1 MTKPGDGAPT
11 VGALDAITEAELRA
25 GGTTKWARPDGAIG
39 AFIAEMD
46 FGTAPAVTAALHD
59 FVDAG
64 RFAYPPKDLAAE
76 LSRATAQML
85 ARDHHWHLDPA
96 RIRPLPDVLAGFVAA
111 IRHFS
116 APGSKIIVPT
126 PSYMP
131 FLTVPATEG
140 REVIEVPMRAGPDG
154 FADDLAAIAAAFDA
168 GGGLLVLC
176 NPHNPTGR
184 VFTRTE
190 LTALAELVEAKGG
203 RVFADE
209 IWAPLVFPGHTHLP
223 YAALSKVTAAHT
235 VTAVAASKGF
245 NLPGLKCAQLVLSN
259 DADAALW
266 RTVGFLSEHG
276 AANPGMVA
284 TVAAYDHGGPWL
296 AQILAYLERNRAAVA
311 DFLTARLPQVGFHL
325 PEATY
330 VAWLDLSAYALPGGP
345 AAFLADRA
353 GVACT
358 PGTDCGAAGAGHV
371 RLIFAMPR
379 PILLRALE
387 RIAAALE
394 GHTG

>member
-1 MTKPGDGAPT
+1 MTAPGEGAPT
-11 VGALDAITEAELRA
+11 FARLDAITVEQLRA
-25 GGTTKWARPDGAIG
+25 GGTTKWSRRDGAIG

-46 FGTAPAVTAALHD
+46 FGTAPAVSAALHE
-59 FVDAG
+59 FVDSG
-64 RFAYPPKDLAAE
+64 RFAYPPKDLVRQM
-76 LSRATAQML
+76 SRATADLL
-85 ARDHHWHLDPA
+85 AREYDWRVDPA
-96 RIRPLPDVLAGFVAA
+96 RVRPLPDVLAGFVAA

-154 FADDLAAIAAAFDA
+154 FADDLQAIADAFDA

-184 VFTRTE
+184 VFTRAE
-190 LTALAELVEAKGG
+190 LTAIAALVEAKGG

-209 IWAPLVFPGHTHLP
+209 IWSPLVFDGRTHLP
-223 YAALSKVTAAHT
+223 YAALSPVTAAHT
-235 VTAVAASKGF
+235 VTAVAASKGY
-245 NLPGLKCAQLVLSN
+245 NLPGLKCAQLVLST
-259 DADAALW
+259 DEDAARW
-266 RTVGFLSEHG
+266 REVGFLSEHG

-284 TVAAYDHGGPWL
+284 TAAAYDHGEAWRT
-296 AQILAYLERNRAAVA
+296 QILAYLARNRATVA
-311 DFLTARLPQVGFHL
+311 DFLATRLPRVGFHL

-330 VAWLDLSAYALPGGP
+330 VAWLDLSDYALPGGP
-345 AAFLADRA
+345 AAFLLEHA

-358 PGTDCGAAGAGHV
+358 PGTDCGAVGAGHL
-371 RLIFAMPR
+371 RLIFAMPH
-379 PILLRALE
+379 PVLLHALE
-387 RIAAALE
+387 RIAAALDAHA
-394 GHTG
+394 G

>member
-1 MTKPGDGAPT
+1 VTAAGHGGELA
-11 VGALDAITEAELRA
+11 ARLDAITIEQLRA

-59 FVDAG
+59 FVDSG
-64 RFAYPPKDLAAE
+64 RFAYPPKDLGAQMR
-76 LSRATAQML
+76 RATADLL
-85 ARDHHWHLDPA
+85 AREYEWQLDPE

-111 IRHFS
+111 LRHFS
-116 APGSKIIVPT
+116 APGTKIIVPT

-131 FLTVPATEG
+131 FLTAPATEG
-140 REVIEVPMRAGPDG
+140 CEVIEVPMRAGPGG
-154 FADDLAAIAAAFDA
+154 FADDLDAIAAAFDA

-184 VFTRTE
+184 VFTRAE
-190 LTALAELVEAKGG
+190 LTAIAEVVQAKGG

-209 IWAPLVFPGHTHLP
+209 IWAPLVFGGHRHLP
-223 YAALSKVTAAHT
+223 YAALSEATAAHT
-235 VTAVAASKGF
+235 VTAVAASKGY

-259 DADAALW
+259 DEDAALW
-266 RTVGFLSEHG
+266 REVGFLTEHG

-284 TVAAYDHGGPWL
+284 TAAAYDRGGPWL
-296 AQILAYLERNRAAVA
+296 TEILRYLERNRATVA
-311 DFLTARLPQVGFHL
+311 DFLAARLPRVGFHV

-330 VAWLDLSAYALPGGP
+330 VAWLDLSDYDLPGGP
-345 AAFLADRA
+345 AAFLRERA

-358 PGTDCGAAGAGHV
+358 PGTDCGAIGAGHV
-371 RLIFAMPR
+371 RLIFAMPH
-379 PILLRALE
+379 PLLVRALE

-394 GHTG
+394 THAA

>member
-1 MTKPGDGAPT
+1 MTAPGQSADLTAR
-11 VGALDAITEAELRA
+11 LDAITTAQLRA
-25 GGTTKWARPDGAIG
+25 GGTTKWSRPDGAIG

-59 FVDAG
+59 FVDSG
-64 RFAYPPKDLAAE
+64 RFAYPPTDLAAE
-76 LSRATAQML
+76 MSRASADLL
-85 ARDHHWHLDPA
+85 ARAYDWHLDPE

-140 REVIEVPMRAGPDG
+140 REVIEVPMRAGPGG
-154 FADDLAAIAAAFDA
+154 FADDLDAIAAAFDA

-184 VFTRTE
+184 AFTRDE
-190 LTALAELVEAKGG
+190 LTAIAAVVEAKGG

-209 IWAPLVFPGHTHLP
+209 IWAPLVFDGRRHLP
-223 YAALSKVTAAHT
+223 YAALSEVTAAHT
-235 VTAVAASKGF
+235 VTAVAASKGY
-245 NLPGLKCAQLVLSN
+245 NLPGLKCAQLVLSS
-259 DADAALW
+259 DDDGALW
-266 RTVGFLSEHG
+266 RKVGFLSEHG

-284 TVAAYDHGGPWL
+284 TAAAYDRGGPWL
-296 AQILAYLERNRAAVA
+296 AQILRYLERNRATVA
-311 DFLTARLPQVGFHL
+311 DFATARLPRVGFHL

-330 VAWLDLSAYALPGGP
+330 VAWLDLSDYDLPGGP
-345 AAFLADRA
+345 AAFLREHA

-358 PGTDCGAAGAGHV
+358 PGTDCGAIGAGHV

-379 PILLRALE
+379 PVLKQALG
-387 RIAAALE
+387 RIADALDAY
-394 GHTG
+394 TG